1 MASSILKAEIDEIDE
16 LEQRIAA
23 VRKEIQGLTAE
34 GLTAGAALPVLKRR
48 RKEKLQTELQNLLQ
62 KLRLLKQNASQPK
75 LPVDEY
81 SSQTSM
87 SLLLHA

>member
-1 MASSILKAEIDEIDE
+1 MASAISKTESDEIDQ

-48 RKEKLQTELQNLLQ
+48 RKEKLQTELKNLLQ

-75 LPVDEY
+75 LPVHEY
-81 SSQTSM
+81 SLWM
-87 SLLLHA
+87 SVLLLLHA